1 MNKLFRQKEK
11 RREKAYLAMSSV
23 TLRSPLK
30 RSAGVTAPVSD
41 MSAVAGLKGDDL
53 LSGKPWEF
61 PSTACTPHC
70 RTVSVCE
77 EASVQITGEQN
88 RKIADSMSE

>member
-1 MNKLFRQKEK
+1 MSKLFGRKEK

-30 RSAGVTAPVSD
+30 RCASVTAPVSD

-61 PSTACTPHC
+61 PSTACASHC
-70 RTVSVCE
+70 RTVSVCK
-77 EASVQITGEQN
+77 GH
-88 RKIADSMSE
+88 R